1 MASTIIK
8 IEICIKDEDY
18 SMENLLITIA
28 AAFLGGFLLQK
39 LRVPGGMM
47 LGSVL
52 TVALLN
58 INTSLVDIPP
68 EFRFLAQCIA
78 GAYIGMTVKRENFGR
93 LKDLVRPILV
103 LLGGLF
109 ATNVLVGILIYLVS
123 PLDLL
128 TSFLCGIPG
137 GISDTPLI
145 AADLGAD
152 ATKVTVL
159 QFVRLISGI
168 GMIPLL
174 VKREKGRG
182 ASQPSGRQ
190 DLIEKKEP
198 PFGTPKLWISLAVAI
213 LGGLLGKNLGIPAG
227 TLLFAMISILL
238 LKMLHVEV
246 TFPIWFKR
254 LAQLFSGAY
263 IGSHFGYQDFLELKF
278 LLIPALIL
286 VGFNLLACYL
296 LGHYIS
302 VKFAIPL
309 SQAILS
315 SSPAGA
321 SDMALIA
328 SDLGVSGSDVAM
340 IQIARLIGAI
350 SIFPQIFYFVS
361 QWFS

>member
-1 MASTIIK
+1 MDNLIITII
-8 IEICIKDEDY
+8 
-18 SMENLLITIA
+18 
-28 AAFLGGFLLQK
+28 AAFIGGYLLQK
-39 LRVPGGMM
+39 LRIPGGMM

-52 TVALLN
+52 TVAMLN
-58 INTSLVDIPP
+58 INTNIVSIPSQ
-68 EFRFLAQCIA
+68 FRFVAQCIA
-78 GAYIGMTVKRENFGR
+78 GAYIGMTVKKENFHR
-93 LKDLVRPILV
+93 MKELIRPIMV
-103 LLGGLF
+103 LLGVLF
-109 ATNVLVGILIYLVS
+109 VTNVLVGILIYMVS

-168 GMIPLL
+168 GMIPLFVRSAKNEDCSL
-174 VKREKGRG
+174 DVKKQTLITLKESP
-182 ASQPSGRQ
+182 ASS
-190 DLIEKKEP
+190 K
-198 PFGTPKLWISLAVAI
+198 KLWFAI
-213 LGGLLGKNLGIPAG
+213 LVALVGGLLGKTMGIPAG
-227 TLLFAMISILL
+227 TLLLSMVSILL
-238 LKMLHVEV
+238 LKAASIEV

-263 IGSHFGYQDFLELKF
+263 IGSNFGYSDFLELKF
-278 LLIPALIL
+278 LLLPAVVI
-286 VGFNLLACYL
+286 VGLNLLVCYF

-302 VKFAIPL
+302 VKFNIPL

-350 SIFPQIFYFVS
+350 SIFPQIFYLVS
-361 QWFS
+361 NWFS